1 MSERGND
8 TDDNQENNTRSE
20 RLRQTRKRVRSRA
33 ERTSESNEPGESSE
47 PSDSSK
53 PSKPSESTEPSE
65 LDEGTQPS
73 ETGEPVESGN
83 ERTSVKEEQVGTYMY
98 LPKSQKREMERIF
111 NLLKAEYEYEF
122 DTNLEKNRHLYPL
135 VVKYGLDSL
144 EGLDA
149 QEIQD
154 RLDSID
160 GL

>member
-1 MSERGND
+1 MSESEND
-8 TDDNQENNTRSE
+8 ADGDQESDNRSE
-20 RLRQTRKRVRSRA
+20 RLRQTRKRVRGRA
-33 ERTSESNEPGESSE
+33 ERSSADDQPDESSE
-47 PSDSSK
+47 PSNSSK
-53 PSKPSESTEPSE
+53 PSKQSQRSEQPER
-65 LDEGTQPS
+65 DEVSQSS
-73 ETGEPVESGN
+73 ETGESDESDD
-83 ERTSVKEEQVGTYMY
+83 ERASVKEEQVGTYMY
-98 LPKSQKREMERIF
+98 LPESQKREMERVF

-149 QEIQD
+149 QEIQT